1 MNLEISLRIG
11 RALTAVWLAGALVA
25 ASACGGSGTTPS
37 GTPAPAEI
45 VVFAAASLTEAFNE
59 IGPAFGA
66 ANGGAKVIF
75 NFAGSQQLAQQI
87 GQGAPCDVFASANK
101 KQMEA
106 AVASGRI
113 EPDTARSFVRN
124 RLVVAV
130 PKDNPG
136 KVTDLKDLAKPGL
149 KLVLAAKEVPVGQY
163 SLEMLDKA
171 GLAGDVTKN
180 IVSYEQDVKAVLAKV
195 SLGEADAGVVYAS
208 DVTSASKDKVSQ
220 IEVPDAVNV
229 IADYPIAALKDSK
242 HAELAKKF
250 VEYVRSSSGQTVLVK
265 YGFTSTSG
273 TATGEAPGAAPVEVT
288 GLVAKPQRLSA
299 DDLKK
304 MEQTKVEVTGKDG
317 ATSSFTGVRIVT
329 LLESAGLKPDAKT
342 VALVGG
348 DKYTKELSLEDLR
361 KDDKAIVAIES
372 NGSLRSVVPSQGPG
386 YGVKGL
392 VQIDVK

>member
-1 MNLEISLRIG
+1 MNSEISLRIG
-11 RALTAVWLAGALVA
+11 RALVATWLVGVLVV
-25 ASACGGSGTTPS
+25 ASACGGSGTPPA
-37 GTPAPAEI
+37 GTPAQAEV
-45 VVFAAASLTEAFNE
+45 VVFAAASLTEAFKE
-59 IGPAFGA
+59 IGPAFGT
-66 ANGGAKVIF
+66 ANGGAKVTF

-87 GQGAPCDVFASANK
+87 AQGAPCDVFASANK

-130 PKDNPG
+130 PKDNPA
-136 KVTDLKDLAKPGL
+136 KIVELKDLAKPGL

-163 SLEMLDKA
+163 AVEMLDKA

-180 IVSYEQDVKAVLAKV
+180 VVSYEQDVKAVLAKV

-229 IADYPIAALKDSK
+229 IADYPIAALKDGK
-242 HAELAKKF
+242 QVELAKKF
-250 VEYVRSSSGQTVLVK
+250 VEYVRSPAGQTVLVK

-273 TATGEAPGAAPVEVT
+273 SATGEAPAATPVEVT
-288 GLVAKPQRLSA
+288 GLVTTPQKLSA

-304 MEQTKVEVTGKDG
+304 MEQTKVDVTGKDG
-317 ATSSFTGVRIVT
+317 TTASFTGVKIAT
-329 LLESAGLKPDAKT
+329 LVDRAGLKPEAKT
-342 VALVGG
+342 IALVGG
-348 DKYTKELSLEDLR
+348 DKYTKELSIEDLR